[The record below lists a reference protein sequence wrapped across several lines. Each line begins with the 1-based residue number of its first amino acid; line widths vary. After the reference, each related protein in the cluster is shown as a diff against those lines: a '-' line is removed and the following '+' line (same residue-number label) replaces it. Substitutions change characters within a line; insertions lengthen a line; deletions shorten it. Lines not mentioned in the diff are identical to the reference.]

1 MLLLS
6 QKSEL
11 EMFVELVYIDGTL
24 KSKEKTLSFLLEN
37 PIKINTKL
45 KVEYEDKM
53 RQLAVFVLSSD
64 NGVILLKIG
73 VGVDDNLSY

>member
-53 RQLAVFVLSSD
+53 RQLAVFVLSSE